1 MRDIAMSA
9 QTKRGLMM
17 SSRGGTEKTSGRQM
31 PQKRNNY
38 SVSIQET
45 SDLPFNEKPA
55 MHPIISQVKS
65 SELSVSQGTPTSQ
78 VTVVENK
85 RQTLANPVVAL
96 KSDRT
101 PDRTNKQTR
110 LQMMATTNSRPPL
123 MKNQKEVK
131 SENIYLFLKGHLI
144 SKGNFSVFNSPKK

>member
-17 SSRGGTEKTSGRQM
+17 SSREGTSKPLGRQM

-45 SDLPFNEKPA
+45 SDQPFNEKPT
-55 MHPIISQVKS
+55 MHPIVSQVKS

-101 PDRTNKQTR
+101 PDRTNKQSR
-110 LQMMATTNSRPPL
+110 LMMMSAATNSRPPL

-131 SENIYLFLKGHLI
+131 SENMYL
-144 SKGNFSVFNSPKK
+144 